1 MAEADEPLVI
11 DNLGDEFEE
20 EIPFDYSITSYG
32 ADPTVDGLVQRMRKE
47 DILIPPFQRGY
58 VWNYRQACRFIESL
72 LLGLPVPG
80 IFFSKEDETERLLV
94 IDGQQRLRTL
104 QYFYDG
110 VFEPTKKVFELRGV
124 HSKFVGL
131 AYKTLPNEI
140 RRKLDNAI
148 LHATI
153 VRQDKPSD
161 ENSSVY
167 LIFERLNTGGTELQP
182 QEIRAAIYH
191 GEFNELLKNLNK
203 VPAWREIFGPVSSKT
218 RDQELILRFLGL
230 YFWTDRYESP
240 MKRFLNTYMSANR
253 HLKLSSAEEL
263 RSTFANTIELAFRSL
278 GKGAFRPE
286 RALNA
291 AVFDA
296 VMVGLAR
303 RLQSG
308 EITNHAEIVGKY
320 ATLIQLDKFKE
331 NTERATAR
339 KDKVRARIEL
349 ATAAFASVP

>member
-1 MAEADEPLVI
+1 MPEAEDPSII

-110 VFEPTKKVFELRGV
+110 VFEPTKKEFELRGV

-131 AYKTLPNEI
+131 TYKTLPNEI

-191 GEFNELLKNLNK
+191 GEFNELLKSLNK

-230 YFWTDRYESP
+230 YFRTDKYESP
-240 MKRFLNTYMSANR
+240 MKRFLNTYMSGNR
-253 HLKLSSAEEL
+253 HLKVNSAEEL
-263 RSTFANTIELAFRSL
+263 RSTFVSTIELAFRSL

-308 EITNHAEIVGKY
+308 PITNPAEIVTKY
-320 ATLIQLDKFKE
+320 ATLLQLDNFKE

-349 ATAAFASVP
+349 ATAAFASVS